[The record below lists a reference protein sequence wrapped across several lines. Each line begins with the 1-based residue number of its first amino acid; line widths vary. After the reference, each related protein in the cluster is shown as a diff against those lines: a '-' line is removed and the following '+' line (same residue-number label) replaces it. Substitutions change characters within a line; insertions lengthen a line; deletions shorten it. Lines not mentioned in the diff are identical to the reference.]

1 MKFLSI
7 DWWQVGENLLRII
20 LAFGLAFPI
29 GWERGHGRHSIGF
42 RTIPLVAMA
51 SCGYVLI
58 ARSTPG
64 ATPETVSRFVQG
76 LVAGIGF
83 IGVGAIIKEGVSVS
97 GIVTAASIWNTAA
110 IGVAVGSESV
120 EIAIVLSLMNFFT
133 LFLLTPIV
141 RRNQQN
147 CEVAAPQENEKK

>member
-1 MKFLSI
+1 MDFLRI

-20 LAFGLAFPI
+20 VAFGLAFPI
-29 GWERGHGRHSIGF
+29 GWERRHGRHSLGF
-42 RTIPLVAMA
+42 RTIPMVAMA

-58 ARSTPG
+58 AKATPG
-64 ATPETVSRFVQG
+64 ATADTQSRIIQG
-76 LVAGIGF
+76 LLAGIGF
-83 IGVGAIIKEGVSVS
+83 IGGGAIIKEGTSVT

-110 IGVAVGSESV
+110 IGVAVASESL

-141 RRNQQN
+141 RRNQQL
-147 CEVAAPQENEKK
+147 CEVTTPEKKEKK